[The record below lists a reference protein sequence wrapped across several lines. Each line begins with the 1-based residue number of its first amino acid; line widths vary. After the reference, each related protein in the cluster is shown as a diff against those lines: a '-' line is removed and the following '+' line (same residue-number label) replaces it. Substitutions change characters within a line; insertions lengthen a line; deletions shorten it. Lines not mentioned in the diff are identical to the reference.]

1 MPPMI
6 KKALPTWS
14 LLALGLMVAGCGLN
28 APGLG
33 QSLNSLGA
41 EADAR
46 KDLGAGAYGQFK
58 LAPQLPKAEGSR
70 RAVKLTY
77 LMTDDDAHQ
86 SPQSAGMLAMMDG
99 LAQQHVHNLVFRDG
113 KEVGDSTLTYLQQ
126 ADRNAKAIGN
136 PTSALAP
143 GVHEVASNHP
153 KVFSEVLEWSLDQYP
168 AKRRYLQIYTHGGG
182 IFGIGTDTRQMGP
195 DGKALPEAQQRK
207 VMRLPEFGEAMRQA
221 LKGRQLDALYF
232 RACLMGSVE
241 ALYEVRGLVRYA
253 IASEDVSM
261 STDNSNLAM
270 TQLFDELAAKD
281 VEPAELSRQMAIA
294 GRGKH
299 PTQVPG
305 HSGYN
310 TIGAYDVGQMDE
322 LKTSLNVLAR
332 SLSADLKGPGR
343 AAVLAAYDAT
353 PAFNEKY
360 AAMRDLW
367 AFSAQLLKA
376 SPSASTKQAVDAVR
390 AAQRKATLHAKDAF
404 ADAANGLSIML
415 PPRGG
420 DAEAKKRHLAFL
432 DGAYQQTRFAKD
444 GAWDAFVREALAAK

>member
-1 MPPMI
+1 MRMV
-6 KKALPTWS
+6 ATRWRVGFGLAWA
-14 LLALGLMVAGCGLN
+14 LALTGCGFGPNLGTALN
-28 APGLG
+28 GL
-33 QSLNSLGA
+33 SA
-41 EADAR
+41 EAAGR
-46 KDLGAGAYGQFK
+46 KDLGAGAYTAFK

-99 LAQQHVHNLVFRDG
+99 LPQQHVHNLVFRDG
-113 KEVGDSTLTYLQQ
+113 KELGDSTLTYLRQ
-126 ADRNAKAIGN
+126 ADRNPKAIGN
-136 PTSALAP
+136 PTSPLAP
-143 GVHEVASNHP
+143 GVTEVASNHP
-153 KVFSEVLEWSLDQYP
+153 KVFSEVLEWSLDQHP

-182 IFGIGTDTRQMGP
+182 IFGIGTDTRQTGP
-195 DGKALPEAQQRK
+195 DGKPLPEAQTRK
-207 VMRLPEFGEAMRQA
+207 VMRLHEFGEAMRQA
-221 LKGRQLDALYF
+221 LKGRSLDAVYF
-232 RACLMGSVE
+232 RACLMGSIE

-281 VEPAELSRQMAIA
+281 TEPAELSRQLAIA

-322 LKTSLNVLAR
+322 LKTSLNVLAKA
-332 SLSADLKGPGR
+332 LQADLKGPGK

-367 AFSAQLLKA
+367 AFTAQLLKQ
-376 SPSASTKQAVDAVR
+376 PTSASTKAAVEAVR

-404 ADAANGLSIML
+404 ADAANGLSILL
-415 PPRGG
+415 PPRGN
-420 DAEAKKRHLAFL
+420 AEAKQKHLAFM
-432 DGAYQQTRFAKD
+432 DGAYQQSRFAKD
-444 GAWDAFVREALAAK
+444 SAWDAFVREALSAK